1 MTETTGTL
9 YLVATPIG
17 NLDDLTVRAA
27 RVLCEVD
34 LIASE
39 DTRRTGV
46 LLKHVGSRVPQISYH
61 DHNAAR
67 RVPGLIERLQAGES
81 IAVVSDAGTPTVS
94 DPGFRIVRAAREADL
109 PVVPIPGPSAVL
121 AALSGAGLPTDRFVF
136 LGFLPVKP
144 GKARKALDQVA
155 ELPATLVLFV
165 SPYKVKATLAVL
177 MERLGNRDACLCREL
192 TKLHETFD
200 RGTLEELAQRY
211 GTGKVR
217 GEITLVVAG
226 TSR

>member
-1 MTETTGTL
+1 MTGTL

-17 NLDDLTVRAA
+17 NLDDLSARAA

-46 LLKHVGSRVPQISYH
+46 LLKRVGSRVPQLSYH

-94 DPGFRIVRAAREADL
+94 DPGFRIVRAAREAGL
-109 PVVPIPGPSAVL
+109 TVVPIPGPSAVL
-121 AALSGAGLPTDRFVF
+121 AALSGSGLPTDRFLF
-136 LGFLPVKP
+136 LGFLPPRP
-144 GKARKALDQVA
+144 GRARKLLDQVA
-155 ELPATLVLFV
+155 DLPTTLILFV
-165 SPYKVKATLAVL
+165 SPYKVRASLAML
-177 MERLGNRDACLCREL
+177 LDRLGDRDACLCREL

-200 RGTLEELAQRY
+200 RGTLSELGERY
-211 GTGKVR
+211 GMGKVR

>member
-1 MTETTGTL
+1 MTGTL

-17 NLDDLTVRAA
+17 NLDDLSTRAA
-27 RVLCEVD
+27 QVLCEVD

-46 LLKHVGSRVPQISYH
+46 LLKRVGSRVPQISYH

-67 RVPGLIERLQAGES
+67 RVPGIVERLQAGES

-94 DPGFRIVRAAREADL
+94 DPGFRLVRAAREAGL

-136 LGFLPVKP
+136 LGFLPPRP
-144 GKARKALDQVA
+144 GRARKLLDGAAQ
-155 ELPATLVLFV
+155 LPMTLILFV
-165 SPYKVKATLAVL
+165 SPHKVPATLAMLVD
-177 MERLGNRDACLCREL
+177 RLGDRDACLCREL

-200 RGTLEELAQRY
+200 RGTLGELSDRY

>member
-1 MTETTGTL
+1 MTGTL

-17 NLDDLTVRAA
+17 NLDDLSPRAA
-27 RVLCEVD
+27 QVLCEVD

-46 LLKHVGSRVPQISYH
+46 LLKRVASRVPQLSYH

-81 IAVVSDAGTPTVS
+81 IAVVSDAGTPTIS
-94 DPGFRIVRAAREADL
+94 DPGFRIVRAAREAGL
-109 PVVPIPGPSAVL
+109 TVVPIPGPSAVL
-121 AALSGAGLPTDRFVF
+121 AALSGSGLPTDRFLF
-136 LGFLPVKP
+136 LGFLPPRP
-144 GKARKALDQVA
+144 GRARKLLDQVA
-155 ELPATLVLFV
+155 ELPTTLIVFV
-165 SPYKVKATLAVL
+165 SPYKVRASLAML
-177 MERLGNRDACLCREL
+177 QDRLGDRDACLCREL

-200 RGTLEELAQRY
+200 RGKLSELSDRY